1 MSAHIYT
8 AGFKERRF
16 RIIAQAVGSS
26 RLFIA
31 VEDLI
36 EVLAAAM
43 PELGR
48 VGWARFVRKRLSCTD
63 PLARQRAFIGGRI
76 MPTVSAELVI
86 RLCHNAGRLAKK
98 NPRLR
103 PAMGRYQELRK
114 FIYRH
119 LGAVRCLLAL
129 SAQEDRRSTS

>member
-8 AGFKERRF
+8 IGFKGRRF
-16 RIIAQAVGSS
+16 RIIAAAVGSS
-26 RLFIA
+26 KLFIA
-31 VEDLI
+31 VEDMI
-36 EVLAAAM
+36 EVLTAAM

-48 VGWARFVRKRLSCTD
+48 VGWARFVRKRLTGTD
-63 PLARQRAFIGGRI
+63 PAARQRAFIGGRI
-76 MPTVSAELVI
+76 VPTVSAELVI

-103 PAMGRYQELRK
+103 PGIGRYQELRQ